1 MPNVFDYLEWRGDLS
16 FEEAPVCEV
25 DNLIFCLLSYVNLD
39 GIVPSDPV
47 RGRVTLYHAAAE
59 FFFNHDDTIDRP
71 LGLIVPAD
79 ILTLFRRMAHTRRFR
94 DLELTGYVNTVCE
107 KREMQFSA
115 LTVRLP
121 DEQMF
126 VAFRGTDD
134 TLIGWREDFNL
145 SHMEEIPS
153 QRMAA
158 DYLNRLDMTQDTTL
172 YVGGHS
178 KGGNL
183 AVWGSIHAKPE
194 VRRRIARVYSNDGPG
209 FSEGMVTSEAYQSLS
224 DRIERI
230 LPEDSLV
237 GLLLEHD
244 GNHTVVKSNRK
255 GIYQHDGLSW
265 EVRGPSFLRA
275 DSLSPKGIRN
285 NTVVRE
291 RIDAMSRE
299 ERKHFTRLMFNLLEA
314 TGAKTLTDLHK
325 GGPKT
330 LITMIKAFRDLTE
343 EEQETASYLWDKL
356 FVGRP
361 EEKAKPAA
369 KTAEAPPQQPPKNPR
384 RQPKKPRPSKAPIHV
399 SFFPFLL
406 P

>member
-1 MPNVFDYLEWRGDLS
+1 MPDLFDYLDWRGDLT
-16 FEEAPVCEV
+16 FEDFPVCEV
-25 DNLIFCLLSYVNLD
+25 DNLVFCLLSYVNLD
-39 GIVPSDPV
+39 GILPTDPSRSPMTV
-47 RGRVTLYHAAAE
+47 HQAAAE
-59 FFFNHDDTIDRP
+59 YFFMRGEATDRP

-107 KREMQFSA
+107 QREMQFSA

-121 DEQMF
+121 KEQLF

-134 TLIGWREDFNL
+134 TIVGWREDFNL
-145 SHMEEIPS
+145 SHMEETPS

-158 DYLNRLDMTQDTTL
+158 EYLNALDMTPETKL
-172 YVGGHS
+172 YVAGHS

-183 AVWGSIHAKPE
+183 AVWGAVHAKPE
-194 VRRRIARVYSNDGPG
+194 VRRRIVRIYSNDGPG
-209 FSEGMVTSEAYQSLS
+209 FSECMINSEAYRELS
-224 DRIERI
+224 DRICKI

-244 GNHTVVKSNRK
+244 GKYSIVKSNRK
-255 GIYQHDGLSW
+255 GLYQHDGLSW
-265 EVRGPSFLRA
+265 EVLGPSFLRA
-275 DSLSPKGIRN
+275 ESLSAKGLRHD
-285 NTVVRE
+285 TVVRE
-291 RIDAMSRE
+291 RIDAMTRE
-299 ERKHFTRLMFNLLEA
+299 ERKKFTELMFTLLEA

-330 LITMIKAFRDLTE
+330 LITMIKTFRELTE

-356 FVGRP
+356 FTGRT
-361 EEKAKPAA
+361 EEKAKNADTQSVEKNSVIKKRK
-369 KTAEAPPQQPPKNPR
+369 KT
-384 RQPKKPRPSKAPIHV
+384 SGGPIRI
-399 SFFPFLL
+399 SFFPLFL